1 MKKVYDGLVL
11 IMVALVT
18 TAVGDVVV
26 FADSIGIA
34 QTFGEVGE
42 KISVDTVGVYN
53 IPVKT
58 DDAVNVGDVL
68 YWDNTNKYLT
78 VTADSNTKAG
88 VSWSA
93 KTGSVIG
100 SVDIKIG

>member
-11 IMVALVT
+11 IMVALVA

-26 FADSIGIA
+26 FANSIGIA
-34 QTFGEVGE
+34 QTKGEIGDR
-42 KISVDTVGVYN
+42 ISVDTVGVYN

-58 DDAVNVGDVL
+58 DDAVNVGDAL

-78 VTADSNTKAG
+78 ITADSNTLAGTAWSVKA
-88 VSWSA
+88 A
-93 KTGSVIG
+93 SVAG
-100 SVDIKIG
+100 NVDIKIG

>member
-1 MKKVYDGLVL
+1 MKKVYDGFVL
-11 IMVALVT
+11 IMVALVAV
-18 TAVGDVVV
+18 AVGDVVV

-34 QTFGEVGE
+34 QTSGEVGE

-58 DDAVNVGDVL
+58 DDAVAVGDVL

-78 VTADSNTKAG
+78 VTATDNTKAG
-88 VSWSA
+88 TAWSTKEA
-93 KTGSVIG
+93 SVAG